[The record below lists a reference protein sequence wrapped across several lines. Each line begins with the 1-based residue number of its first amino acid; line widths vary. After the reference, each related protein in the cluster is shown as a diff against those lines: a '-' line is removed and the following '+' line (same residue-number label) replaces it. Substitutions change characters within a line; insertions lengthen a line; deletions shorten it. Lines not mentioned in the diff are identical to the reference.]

1 MVMQRLGCET
11 GQVNFYGVDG
21 EDRETDVSIGHD
33 LTVTSDAQNTKGI
46 NVTPNSGQA
55 ATVTIGNDLTV
66 DNRNTS
72 SSSTTMGIE
81 ARPAQNGSV
90 NIIVGNPDT
99 NKGDVTVTGTDNVT
113 GINIA
118 RNNNN
123 YPSSSLGNT
132 NITVRGDLISRAKAD
147 GGDAKGVSLNTSSD
161 NAVTI
166 VNIGG
171 AVDANGIEKA
181 MGLEISP
188 KAKNTN
194 KIDVGKGI
202 SASAAEATG
211 VKVSAQNTS
220 NTTINI
226 GKDSS
231 GNAITVISNG
241 NEEQAKNSSGISADL
256 TRGYTEGSTTATIN
270 VEGNI
275 VVRSEVAGTRGIY
288 AKGGELTDLKI
299 QVKGDVTS
307 NGAGIYTENMSSAK
321 STDII
326 IDGTV
331 KSTAENIPAVILDYS
346 EGITNK
352 KVNVTAWKIESN
364 EGTAL
369 LGKNDGAQTL
379 TSDNSQEAVAKCISY
394 IIRVTQPEINNAP
407 ANVLSL
413 ANADGTAWNKKKAWD
428 NGEGVAPTM
437 LDVAGETE
445 KVYVKL
451 DVPAGYELVGVY
463 ADAEKTVALNQ
474 DENGSY
480 YLTVPR
486 GGGIDVNVALT
497 LIQTDPDPT
506 PNPQPDP
513 TPNPQ
518 PGHVNSDTSSV
529 PSDDIGYG
537 SIADNSGIWVYRML
551 RTQMKLKM
559 P

>member
-1 MVMQRLGCET
+1 
-11 GQVNFYGVDG
+11 
-21 EDRETDVSIGHD
+21 
-33 LTVTSDAQNTKGI
+33 
-46 NVTPNSGQA
+46 
-55 ATVTIGNDLTV
+55 
-66 DNRNTS
+66 
-72 SSSTTMGIE
+72 
-81 ARPAQNGSV
+81 
-90 NIIVGNPDT
+90 
-99 NKGDVTVTGTDNVT
+99 
-113 GINIA
+113 
-118 RNNNN
+118 
-123 YPSSSLGNT
+123 
-132 NITVRGDLISRAKAD
+132 
-147 GGDAKGVSLNTSSD
+147 
-161 NAVTI
+161 
-166 VNIGG
+166 
-171 AVDANGIEKA
+171 
-181 MGLEISP
+181 
-188 KAKNTN
+188 
-194 KIDVGKGI
+194 
-202 SASAAEATG
+202 
-211 VKVSAQNTS
+211 
-220 NTTINI
+220 
-226 GKDSS
+226 
-231 GNAITVISNG
+231 
-241 NEEQAKNSSGISADL
+241 
-256 TRGYTEGSTTATIN
+256 IN

-275 VVRSEVAGTRGIY
+275 VVSSEVAGARGIY
-288 AKGGELTDLKI
+288 ANGGELTDLKI

-379 TSDNSQEAVAKCISY
+379 TSDNSQNAVANCISY
-394 IIRVTQPEINNAP
+394 IIRVTQPEINNTS

-428 NGEGVAPTM
+428 NGEGVDPTM
-437 LDVAGETE
+437 FDIAGETE

-474 DENGSY
+474 DANGSY

-497 LIQTDPDPT
+497 LIQTDPDPN

-529 PSDDIGYG
+529 SSDDIGYD
-537 SIADNSGIWVYRML
+537 SIADNSDIWAVSNVTDANEVKNAIDAINSTPAGGTAMIAITGDRLDAGIVAALLSRRDINVNIACFVNGRL
-551 RTQMKLKM
+551 CLIVIPVNADLTGVVEGDGLIRIAKLAEVFEPVEM
-559 P
+559 